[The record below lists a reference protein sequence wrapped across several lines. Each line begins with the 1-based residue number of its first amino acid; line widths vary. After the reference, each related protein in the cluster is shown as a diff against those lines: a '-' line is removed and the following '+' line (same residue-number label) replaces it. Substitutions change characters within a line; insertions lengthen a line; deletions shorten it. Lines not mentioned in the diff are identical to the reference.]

1 MSLTT
6 EEHHVLLSIEKQLE
20 TMNGLLLQLCEK
32 LTPVVGKSDEEHAE
46 GDDVGGYQW
55 SDKDLKQFLTTKSK
69 YTREDKCR
77 TGYIIHDLRVHRE
90 VVGAFGTVPPGE
102 YSLFIGVDRGVFYI
116 CSDDCGVA
124 TLYSSDLD
132 VGVRHLAYSLQSGVF
147 ELSNFKNFIETKN
160 KKENHGA

>member
-6 EEHHVLLSIEKQLE
+6 EEHHVLINIEKQLE
-20 TMNGLLLQLCEK
+20 TMNGLLRQLCER
-32 LTPVVGKSDEEHAE
+32 LTPVVDKPDEERAAAL
-46 GDDVGGYQW
+46 DFGGYQW
-55 SDKDLKQFLTTKSK
+55 FDEDLKQFLTTKSE
-69 YTREDKCR
+69 YTRDDKCR
-77 TGYIIHDLRVHRE
+77 TGYIIHDLRVHRA
-90 VVGAFGTVPPGE
+90 VLGVPPGE
-102 YSLFIGVDRGVFYI
+102 YSLFIGVDPGVFYI

-132 VGVRHLAYSLQSGVF
+132 VGVRHLAYALQSGCS